1 MSRDSASAGR
11 GVDRRH
17 FVAAAGAAGFAGA
30 LPAGAP
36 ALAQHGGHGAAPA
49 RAAASPPPAGYV
61 FFMPPE
67 ARFVEAAV
75 DVFIP
80 HDDVGPGG
88 VEAGVPAFIDRQLA
102 GAFGRGAGLYLQGP
116 FADGA
121 PTQGY
126 QLPLTPAEFY
136 RAAIREI
143 DELCRREHDG
153 KRFDELP
160 AATRDA
166 VLLAL
171 REGRAALATLPG
183 ATFVALLL
191 QNAIEGYFAD
201 PIYGGNRDM
210 GAWRMIGF
218 PGVGGM
224 YATAI
229 EEHRNAP
236 MAVEFRSIADM
247 QR

>member
-1 MSRDSASAGR
+1 MSKNEAPAGR
-11 GVDRRH
+11 GVDRRR
-17 FVAAAGAAGFAGA
+17 FFAAAGAAGVAGA
-30 LPAGAP
+30 LPAAP
-36 ALAQHGGHGAAPA
+36 APAQHGGHGAAPA
-49 RAAASPPPAGYV
+49 RAAATPQPAGYV

-80 HDDVGPGG
+80 QDDAGPGG
-88 VEAGVPAFIDRQLA
+88 VEAGVPVFIDRQLA

-126 QLPLTPAEFY
+126 QLQLTPAEFY

-143 DELCRREHDG
+143 DELCRRDHGG
-153 KRFDELP
+153 KPFDELP

-166 VLLAL
+166 VLAAL
-171 REGRAALATLPG
+171 RDGRAALAMLPG
-183 ATFVALLL
+183 AAFVALLL
-191 QNAIEGYFAD
+191 QNTIEGYFAD

-210 GAWRMIGF
+210 ASWRMIGF
-218 PGVGGM
+218 PGAGGM

-229 EEHRNAP
+229 EEYRNAP
-236 MAVEFRSIADM
+236 MPVEFRSIADL
-247 QR
+247 RR